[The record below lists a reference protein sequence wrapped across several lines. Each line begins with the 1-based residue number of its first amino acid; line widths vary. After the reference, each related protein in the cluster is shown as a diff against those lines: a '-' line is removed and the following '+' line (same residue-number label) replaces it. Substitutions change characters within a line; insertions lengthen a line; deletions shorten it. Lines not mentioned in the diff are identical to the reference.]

1 VDRDIY
7 RQYIPTALTA
17 SASLGWLEK
26 DQNTTHLAMRTPA
39 VSTVLLFLLSL
50 FPPQTHALFFPDGS
64 HNHPVFPSSGSII
77 ALEPPTKVVRRQT
90 TPSSTLQPVISVTNA
105 TGWADQTNQL
115 CMNSLNLTSITNPA
129 GVVPCYN
136 VLSFDPNTGV
146 FLSEVRIF
154 QVVSM
159 EQQTVLAGATGSGVL
174 FEFPHAQITSSP
186 GADNLVTVLESMN
199 AMLMKRQNSN
209 LGQINIVDVFY
220 MNGTADITQ
229 KYVSEQRCR

>member
-1 VDRDIY
+1 
-7 RQYIPTALTA
+7 
-17 SASLGWLEK
+17 
-26 DQNTTHLAMRTPA
+26 MRTPA
-39 VSTVLLFLLSL
+39 VSTALLFIVHL
-50 FPPQTHALFFPDGS
+50 FTLHSHALFFPDGS

-77 ALEPPTKVVRRQT
+77 ALEPPTKIVRRQT
-90 TPSSTLQPVISVTNA
+90 TPSSTLKPIISITNT

-154 QVVSM
+154 QIVSM
-159 EQQTVLAGATGSGVL
+159 EQQSVLAGATGSGVL

-186 GADNLVTVLESMN
+186 GAANLDATLEKMN

-209 LGQINIVDVFY
+209 IGQVNIVDVFY
-220 MNGTADITQ
+220 MNGTADI
-229 KYVSEQRCR
+229 SQRYSFPPTTILIVVFLKNNF